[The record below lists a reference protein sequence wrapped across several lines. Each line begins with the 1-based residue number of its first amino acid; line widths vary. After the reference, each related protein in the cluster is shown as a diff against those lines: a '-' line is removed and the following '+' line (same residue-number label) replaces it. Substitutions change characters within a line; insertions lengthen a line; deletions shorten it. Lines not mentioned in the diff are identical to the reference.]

1 MTEKSKT
8 EKAKISWKSKDC
20 LGLRG
25 VSRDEIELVLNTARS
40 MKEIH
45 SRTVKKVPPLRGKVA
60 VSLFYEPSTRTR
72 TSFELAATRL
82 SADVISIAAST
93 SSVVKGE
100 TIIDTANN
108 LRVMGTDVIIMR
120 HNLAGAPHHL
130 ARNIDIPVINAGDGT
145 NEHPTQALLDMF
157 TIREHKGQ
165 LEGLTVA
172 IVGDIIHGRVAH
184 SDMWGLLTMGAKVRF
199 VGPPTLIPESVK
211 DFGVEVYHNLD
222 EALEGVDVI
231 NMLRIQRERMTKNF
245 FPSSKEYSRIFGLNM
260 ERLKRCKPGVL
271 VMHPGPINRGVEI
284 DSDVADCKSSVILEQ
299 VTNGIAVRM
308 ALLYL
313 LVSGEKETHE
323 KTTDST
329 PSLFE

>member
-1 MTEKSKT
+1 MTET
-8 EKAKISWKSKDC
+8 TKIQWRRKDC

-25 VSRDEIELVLNTARS
+25 VSREEIELVLDTART

-45 SRTVKKVPPLRGKVA
+45 TRTVKKVPPLRGKVA

-82 SADVISIAAST
+82 SADVINIATST

-100 TIIDTANN
+100 TLIDTANN

-165 LEGLTVA
+165 IEGLKVA
-172 IVGDIIHGRVAH
+172 IVGDILHGRVAH
-184 SDMWGLLTMGAKVRF
+184 SNMWGLLTMGAKVRF
-199 VGPPTLIPESVK
+199 VGPPTLIPKSVK
-211 DFGVEVYHNLD
+211 DFGVEVYHDLD
-222 EALEGVDVI
+222 EALEGDDVI
-231 NMLRIQRERMTKNF
+231 NMLRIQRERMTSNF

-260 ERLKRCKPGVL
+260 DRLKRCKPGVL

-284 DSDVADCKSSVILEQ
+284 NSDVADCKSSVILEQ
-299 VTNGIAVRM
+299 VTNGIAIRM

-313 LVSGEKETHE
+313 LVSGDKEVPE
-323 KTTDST
+323 RNAENT